1 MTPGKKRPFSLVMG
15 VLLVFALTFGAFL
28 PALAQSQAQQ
38 CESPYTVVEGDTLQS
53 VAQRCGVTIEQLVQA
68 NPNISILVAKQLV
81 IPQVQVGQEAS
92 VTQTTGGSQDGQ
104 IGQVATRLTL
114 QDADSLGN
122 LLGRYRLTRE
132 QVRDFL
138 VENAHL
144 TVHAGQTVTFPRGVT
159 VPLGGQVQTG
169 QAQFGQAQT
178 EQNTPT
184 AQATGTV
191 TVQVTPTVLATP
203 TIQTRPPGSF
213 ACQPASVV
221 RGSIY
226 VTQENETLGT
236 LLTILGF
243 DVQAEAGSGARSTQ
257 DITSEVVRF
266 VHLNCYLTFASGQ
279 TANVPSDSGII
290 IPQTGGARVNT
301 IPTPLAV
308 EDVPGAA
315 GVYTLGANETLSHVA
330 LRYNTSIVRL
340 LELNPQITNRALV
353 FPGQQIL
360 VPDRNEGPTGQIP

>member
-1 MTPGKKRPFSLVMG
+1 MTPGKKRPFSLVLA
-15 VLLVFALTFGAFL
+15 VLLVFALTLGAFI

-38 CESPYTVVEGDTLQS
+38 CESPYTVVEGDTLQR
-53 VAQRCGVTIEQLVQA
+53 VAQRCGVTIEQLVLA
-68 NPNISILVAKQLV
+68 NPNISIFVAQQLV
-81 IPQVQVGQEAS
+81 IPQVEVGQEAS
-92 VTQTTGGSQDGQ
+92 VTQTASGTQDGQ
-104 IGQVATRLTL
+104 IGQVATRVTL

-132 QVRDFL
+132 QVRYFL

-144 TVHAGQTVTFPRGVT
+144 AVHAGQTVTFPRGVI

-169 QAQFGQAQT
+169 QAQSG
-178 EQNTPT
+178 QNTPT

-191 TVQVTPTVLATP
+191 TVQITPTVLATP

-236 LLTILGF
+236 LLTILGI
-243 DVQAEAGSGARSTQ
+243 DVQAEAGAGARSTL
-257 DITSEVVRF
+257 DTTSQVMRF

-330 LRYNTSIVRL
+330 LRYNTSIDRL
-340 LELNPQITNRALV
+340 LELNPQIMNRALV

-360 VPDRNEGPTGQIP
+360 VPDRNEGQTGQIP